1 MVSAL
6 VGLGR
11 HRRRCGRHHDAGGP
25 LGALGYHP
33 GRLRAVM
40 MLRTS
45 TTPLLLLLVLLCGG
59 CGKELR
65 VNLVLG
71 ECDQALLDWNT
82 VLAIRAQLMRDRDGL
97 TVQSACIKTSGI
109 LDSLADL
116 GSLLGRSV
124 VFNDLPAEGGWTV
137 RVQGFFTEACLS
149 KTTLVCGR
157 LAGVDLGAG
166 DSILLP
172 VDCAPRV
179 SADPP
184 QKFKECVDEL

>member
-1 MVSAL
+1 
-6 VGLGR
+6 
-11 HRRRCGRHHDAGGP
+11 
-25 LGALGYHP
+25 
-33 GRLRAVM
+33 M